1 MELKSLYCHSV
12 LFCKCSLYSISIK
25 GSFRFC
31 SIQEGLLTENG
42 TWKGG
47 TRRTGKHKNK
57 LLFTLLCLSLIIAI
71 GYSKSYIFFY
81 FFFKVIKDMEAY
93 LDTMSPVIDV
103 MSQLYKDKGLDTDE
117 KV

>member
-1 MELKSLYCHSV
+1 MP
-12 LFCKCSLYSISIK
+12 LYSISIK
-25 GSFRFC
+25 GSCRVC

-57 LLFTLLCLSLIIAI
+57 LLLPYLCVFLIK
-71 GYSKSYIFFY
+71 GYSINYIFFY
-81 FFFKVIKDMEAY
+81 FFLKVIKDMEVY

-103 MSQLYKDKGLDTDE
+103 MGKLYKEKGLDTDE

>member
-1 MELKSLYCHSV
+1 MKNYSNRVILSFCSV
-12 LFCKCSLYSISIK
+12 NASYSISIK
-25 GSFRFC
+25 GSFRVC

-42 TWKGG
+42 TWKGR
-47 TRRTGKHKNK
+47 TRRTGNK
-57 LLFTLLCLSLIIAI
+57 KPTSPLTVCFSYKRLF
-71 GYSKSYIFFY
+71 SKFFF

-103 MSQLYKDKGLDTDE
+103 MSQLYKEKGLDTDE